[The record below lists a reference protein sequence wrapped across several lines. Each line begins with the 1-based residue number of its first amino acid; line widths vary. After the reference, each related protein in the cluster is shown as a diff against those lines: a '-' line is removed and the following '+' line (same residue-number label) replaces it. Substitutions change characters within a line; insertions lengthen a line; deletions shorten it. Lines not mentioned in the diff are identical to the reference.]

1 MKNIYVKDILNITKG
16 ELIIGNQEEIV
27 DNFCN
32 DTRIIKK
39 DDTYFALVGGNF
51 DGNKFWKEALEKG
64 AKIVILQDI
73 NFEKEDLSMY
83 QDRTIIKVENT
94 LDALYKIAE
103 YKRSL
108 FNIPVVA
115 ITGSVGKTSTKDI
128 VASVVSQK
136 YKTLKTEANHNNN
149 IGLSLTILRLK
160 DEEAL
165 VLEMGMNHLR
175 EISLLTKIAKPTV
188 SIITNIGT
196 AHIGNLGSRENIL
209 RAKLEILEGMENP
222 LLVVNN
228 DNDLLNKLVECFNN
242 KEANSNKTSEENDI
256 FEETV
261 SKYKNNIEIH
271 TFGINNESEAMA
283 KDIELHQNSSTF
295 TCECNNEKL
304 TITVPVG
311 GEHFILNALC
321 ACKVGEV
328 LNIPNESIKQGI
340 ESFELTQKR
349 MDISTLS
356 NGVTII
362 NDSYNA
368 SYESMAASLKY
379 LSRLENPRKIAVLG
393 DMFELGEYSV
403 ELHKKVGEEVAKNK
417 IDLLIC
423 AGENAKIIYETAI
436 KKGLSEENAYYLDDK
451 EEIVKYLEIKMQK
464 GDVILFKASNGM
476 KFFEL
481 VEELKK
487 SVEEK

>member
-1 MKNIYVKDILNITKG
+1 MKNIYAKDILNITKG
-16 ELIIGNQEEIV
+16 QLIIGNENEIV

-39 DDTYFALVGGNF
+39 DDTYLALVGGNF

-73 NFEKEDLSMY
+73 DFENQDLSMF

-94 LDALYKIAE
+94 LEALYKMAE

-108 FNIPVVA
+108 YNIPVVA

-136 YKTLKTEANHNNN
+136 YKTLKTQANHNNN
-149 IGLSLTILRLK
+149 IGLSLTILGLK
-160 DEEAL
+160 DEEAM

-209 RAKLEILEGMENP
+209 KAKLEILEGMEKP

-228 DNDLLNKLVECFNN
+228 DNDMLNQVVNYVKKGETASSDSANEIF
-242 KEANSNKTSEENDI
+242 KEIT
-256 FEETV
+256 T
-261 SKYKNNIEIH
+261 KYKETIKIH
-271 TFGINNESEAMA
+271 TYGINNESEAMA

-295 TCECNNEKL
+295 TCKCNNENL

-321 ACKVGEV
+321 ACKVGEIIGV
-328 LNIPNESIKQGI
+328 SNNSIKQGI

-349 MDISTLS
+349 MDISELS

-393 DMFELGEYSV
+393 DMFELGEYAA
-403 ELHKKVGEEVAKNK
+403 ELHKKVGEEVAQNK

-423 AGENAKIIYETAI
+423 AGENAKYIYESAI
-436 KKGLSEENAYYLDDK
+436 KSGLAEENAYYLDDK
-451 EEIVKYLEIKMQK
+451 EEIVKYLNLKMQK

-476 KFFEL
+476 KFFNL
-481 VEELKK
+481 VEELKNNQ
-487 SVEEK
+487 